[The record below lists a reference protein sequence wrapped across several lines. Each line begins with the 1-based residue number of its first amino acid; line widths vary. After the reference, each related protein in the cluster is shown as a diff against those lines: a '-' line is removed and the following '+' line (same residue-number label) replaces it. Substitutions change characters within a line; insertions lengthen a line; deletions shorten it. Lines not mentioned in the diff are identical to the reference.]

1 LKIKH
6 FIILI
11 VIVSPFLRVKAQYPH
26 YFTYDD
32 ENGLPSNEVYS
43 IIQDNRG
50 FIWIGCD
57 AGLFKFDGIRYI
69 PYKCATQNSKSI
81 TGLTIS
87 SSGKLYCFNFYSQLF
102 YIENDTL
109 KELKTNIPN
118 EITITNLTADDKG
131 KIIVSHSGGI
141 SSYDESD
148 KKWKRYWDFNPKQM
162 FLDNVFFAKIAR
174 VTSKGEI
181 YFVKSNGV
189 GVIKDEKMQFNEVKL
204 FTDLAPGRFQLEYY
218 KNKLW
223 IFSLENNQ
231 MYSYV
236 NGKISVIE
244 NRKLSNILEN
254 KKITNIKSLPD
265 GKLWICTYKGIIS
278 YDSSND
284 VVQLFYPE
292 LSFSDCIFDREGN
305 YWFST
310 LQTGLLRV
318 SNLDFLVWDK
328 SNDLIK
334 NDKITKI
341 TACDEFI
348 YFATING
355 SIGQLN
361 RKNHQLNILHT
372 GNSGDVQ
379 SLDFDPVKKR
389 LWFYLNKLY
398 YLQNGKI
405 TESEQINRP
414 IKARKEING
423 YSFMATSHGVFVND
437 EKINGSWSR
446 EIEHDSINNHV
457 WVATNKGLLKYE
469 YNHSKWKLGKRF
481 LDSIQI
487 VSIDFDEKKQQLFA
501 LSFDGKIYRI
511 SANDDK
517 QYISGVSDKIQSYKI
532 KYHDSKLY
540 VATNKGLWI
549 YDLISQKWISFTKY
563 NGLASDNVQQF
574 SIVGNDI
581 WLATGKGVQKIP
593 IIQRVEKNP
602 AKIYLSKVKV
612 GNRIVKKSTSLQLE
626 YEQSL
631 FLYPET
637 NSYSSNGNFQYIYR
651 FKGIDTS
658 WIKLPGSIELIEIKN
673 IPSGNFGIELKAI
686 DYNGI
691 SSENVIVLSGLSRP
705 PYWKS
710 WWFVTIVFFLLG
722 VSIFIVVKK
731 IIENIRRQEKGRTQL
746 VHSQLTALK
755 AQMNPHFM
763 YNTLNSI
770 QALIFKQDIKSSNLY
785 LSKFSHLMRKVLDV
799 SGAEEITLVEE
810 TEILELYLSLEKLRF
825 GREFVY
831 QLTIDPKVDTYL
843 TYLPPLIL
851 QPFVENA
858 IKHGLLHKKGEK
870 LLEVSMKKEGEY
882 LICKI
887 KDNGIGRVY
896 SGEIKKRQTEKHRSF
911 STDATQKRLDLL
923 NRINHKKIELIITDL
938 YNDEQQPAGTEVV
951 LKIG

>member
-1 LKIKH
+1 MKIKH
-6 FIILI
+6 VIIFI
-11 VIVSPFLRVKAQYPH
+11 VIVYPFLWGKAQYPH

-32 ENGLPSNEVYS
+32 ENGFPSNEVYS
-43 IIQDNRG
+43 VIQDERG

-69 PYKCATQNSKSI
+69 PYKCDTQNSKSI

-87 SSGKLYCFNFYSQLF
+87 SSGKLYCFNFHSQLF
-102 YIENDTL
+102 YLENDTL
-109 KELKTNIPN
+109 KELKNNIP
-118 EITITNLTADDKG
+118 EIPITNLTADNKG
-131 KIIVSHSGGI
+131 SIVVSHSGGI
-141 SSYDESD
+141 SSYGEAD
-148 KKWKRYWDFNPKQM
+148 KKWKEYWNFNLKQISQNN
-162 FLDNVFFAKIAR
+162 LFFAKVAR
-174 VTSKGEI
+174 ATSEGEI

-189 GVIKDEKMQFNEVKL
+189 GVIKDEKIQFNEIKS
-204 FTDLAPGRFQLEYY
+204 FFGLAPERFQLEYY

-231 MYSYV
+231 AYSYV
-236 NGKISVIE
+236 NGKISIIE
-244 NRKLSNILEN
+244 NPKLSNLLEHR
-254 KKITNIKSLPD
+254 KITNIKSLPD

-278 YDSSND
+278 YDSSNNA
-284 VVQLFYPE
+284 VQLFYPE

-341 TACDEFI
+341 TVGDEFI
-348 YFATING
+348 YFATVNG

-361 RKNHQLNILHT
+361 RKDHHLEMFHT
-372 GNSGDVQ
+372 GNNGDVQ
-379 SLDFDPVKKR
+379 SLDFDPVTKR

-398 YLQNGKI
+398 YLHNGKI
-405 TESEQINRP
+405 TASEQINRP

-423 YSFMATSHGVFVND
+423 DSFMATSHGVFVND
-437 EKINGSWSR
+437 EKINTCWSR
-446 EIEHDSINNHV
+446 EIEYDSVNNHT
-457 WVATNKGLLKYE
+457 WIATNKGLLKYGH
-469 YNHSKWKLGKRF
+469 NGGKWELKKRF
-481 LDSIQI
+481 LDSVQI
-487 VSIDFDEKKQQLFA
+487 LSIDFDEKNQQLFA

-511 SANDDK
+511 SVTDDK
-517 QYISGVSDKIQSYKI
+517 QYIAGVSDKIQSYKI
-532 KYHDSKLY
+532 KYYDLKLY

-549 YDLISQKWISFTKY
+549 YDLISKKWISFTKY

-574 SIVGNDI
+574 SIVDNDI

-612 GNRIVKKSTSLQLE
+612 GKRIVKKTTSLQLE

-673 IPSGNFGIELKAI
+673 IPSGNFQIELKAV

-691 SSENVIVLSGLSRP
+691 HFENTIMLSGFSNP

-710 WWFVTIVFFLLG
+710 WWFITIVVLLLG
-722 VSIFIVVKK
+722 VIIFIVVKN
-731 IIENIRRQEKGRTQL
+731 IIANIRKQEKGRTQL
-746 VHSQLTALK
+746 VNSQLTALK

-770 QALIFKQDIKSSNLY
+770 QALILKQDIKSSNLY

-799 SGAEEITLVEE
+799 SGAEEITLMEE

-825 GREFVY
+825 GKEFTY
-831 QLTIDPKVDTYL
+831 QLTIASELSAYS

-870 LLEVSMKKEGEY
+870 FLEVSMKKEGEY
-882 LICKI
+882 LVCRI
-887 KDNGIGRVY
+887 KDNGIGREH
-896 SGEIKKRQTEKHRSF
+896 SEEIKKRQTKKHRSF
-911 STDATQKRLDLL
+911 STDATKKRLDLL

-938 YNDEQQPAGTEVV
+938 YDDEQQSVGTEVI